1 MKEYGDYHGDEDEI
15 ASERRELEENDP
27 RHEPNFDDE
36 IKSLEG
42 CTQCNDDYLCFDCEY
57 HEMSWV
63 RGYTLQ
69 DNLTWEVA

>member
-1 MKEYGDYHGDEDEI
+1 MKEYGDLNGDEDDI
-15 ASERRELEENDP
+15 AYENQLIEDNNP
-27 RHEPNFDDE
+27 NDEPNFDDE
-36 IKSLEG
+36 IESQEG
-42 CTQCNDDYLCFDCEY
+42 CTQCKDDYICFDCEY